1 MHLSLP
7 FMVFLLNKVQPAI
20 VIPRSCGPHLVNL
33 HCSSYLCI
41 VNAAVSVILEMRYC
55 MPNASKL
62 HDNKDLCLLCSLKVS
77 LLHALLFKGKSIAVD
92 YRGDA

>member
-1 MHLSLP
+1 
-7 FMVFLLNKVQPAI
+7 
-20 VIPRSCGPHLVNL
+20 
-33 HCSSYLCI
+33 
-41 VNAAVSVILEMRYC
+41 

-92 YRGDA
+92 YRGDT